1 MIKRHSLPK
10 LKKQMLA
17 IDFLVRVLMRDPLRF
32 LQRLLRSD
40 CEFIRLHLLPGL
52 SPKLQ
57 AFIGLQGG
65 F

>member
-32 LQRLLRSD
+32 LQRLLRLYG
-40 CEFIRLHLLPGL
+40 EFIRLHFLPGL
-52 SPKLQ
+52 SAKLQ
-57 AFIGLQGG
+57 ALVGLQGG